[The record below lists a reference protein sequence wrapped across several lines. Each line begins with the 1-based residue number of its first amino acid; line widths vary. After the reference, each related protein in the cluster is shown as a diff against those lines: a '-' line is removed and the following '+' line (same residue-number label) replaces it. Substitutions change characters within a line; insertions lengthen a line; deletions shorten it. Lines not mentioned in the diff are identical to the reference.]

1 MARQKNPTSTI
12 QITLSIPVQLRGYL
26 DVMCRTGLY
35 GKNPADVASTLLGES
50 VRRMLKDADEV
61 LLEELK
67 REMREWLTFEK
78 KRQEM
83 DGYDEDT

>member
-1 MARQKNPTSTI
+1 
-12 QITLSIPVQLRGYL
+12 
-26 DVMCRTGLY
+26 
-35 GKNPADVASTLLGES
+35 
-50 VRRMLKDADEV
+50 MLKDADEV